1 MQNPLYLGMAK
12 KTIGKRISQR
22 LESAWVWAWLA
33 PAWLLSKAIAS
44 AKLGWKAGKV
54 IELEGGTDEYSK

>member
-1 MQNPLYLGMAK
+1 MAK

-33 PAWLLSKAIAS
+33 PAWLVSKAITAW
-44 AKLGWKAGKV
+44 KLGWAAGKI
-54 IELEGGTDEYSK
+54 IELEGTTDGHSK

>member
-1 MQNPLYLGMAK
+1 MAK

-54 IELEGGTDEYSK
+54 IELEGTDEHSK

>member
-1 MQNPLYLGMAK
+1 MAK

-33 PAWLLSKAIAS
+33 PAWLVSKAITAW
-44 AKLGWKAGKV
+44 KLGWAAGKI
-54 IELEGGTDEYSK
+54 IELEGTDGHSK